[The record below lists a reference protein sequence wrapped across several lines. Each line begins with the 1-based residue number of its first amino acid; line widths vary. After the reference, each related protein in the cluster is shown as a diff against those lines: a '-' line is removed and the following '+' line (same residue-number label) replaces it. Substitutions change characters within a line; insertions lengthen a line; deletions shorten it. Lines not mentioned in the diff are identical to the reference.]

1 MLHYAEGLAREA
13 GLSKVSL
20 IVDLENRKARRFYDR
35 HGYQVK
41 ALNLIPNRQ
50 VPYLGAGSER
60 RVKVLTS

>member
-13 GLSKVSL
+13 DLSKVSL
-20 IVDLENRKARRFYDR
+20 IVDLENQKARRFYDR